1 MRADIEMKV
10 KKYILFVT
18 DFVASKYSR
27 WVGFGDGFR
36 IGSLPH
42 TSAATGYGTTTS
54 PRQNN
59 QDTHQN
65 TDTWYLVSVE
75 HKTYAKTH
83 IFTHITILLIQTEK
97 HNYGKIIEFGQ

>member
-10 KKYILFVT
+10 KKYPLFVR
-18 DFVASKYSR
+18 DFVTSKYSR

-59 QDTHQN
+59 QALALTHG
-65 TDTWYLVSVE
+65 
-75 HKTYAKTH
+75 
-83 IFTHITILLIQTEK
+83 I
-97 HNYGKIIEFGQ
+97 

>member
-10 KKYILFVT
+10 KNILLETLFDT

-59 QDTHQN
+59 QALPLTHG
-65 TDTWYLVSVE
+65 
-75 HKTYAKTH
+75 
-83 IFTHITILLIQTEK
+83 I
-97 HNYGKIIEFGQ
+97 

>member
-10 KKYILFVT
+10 KKYPLFVT

-59 QDTHQN
+59 KP
-65 TDTWYLVSVE
+65 L
-75 HKTYAKTH
+75 
-83 IFTHITILLIQTEK
+83 ILAHGI
-97 HNYGKIIEFGQ
+97 